1 MADVTYMTGA
11 ALQSAIGAAN
21 QAVSGMTFAE
31 AAAAL
36 GATAQSQAGGAQIT
50 AFPLQ
55 YQQYGQVSLE
65 AQYAAQ
71 MWEYWQ
77 TVAGA
82 TGTTVL
88 GAAGAAAVSWAQGAL
103 IGTGTGTLAATAG
116 LLTLSVPTAVAMAV
130 PLMGVG
136 LGYALYET
144 NPELWD
150 SIADGLTD
158 FVTEGTQTIS
168 ALIDEAGH
176 VLLDSAFVQKIRDIF
191 VEKEVPLPW
200 MAGDEYQATSDLNT
214 GWSQPIPFSD
224 TVYYKTNSTFSIK
237 KVAQAAVQYRNYY
250 ESESNINGW
259 ITAGDAS
266 NRIVHEQTIKN
277 SDGSVYSESSY
288 EMSRTYTYDGKTVY
302 YGSSSSTAVAP
313 PTGWEGVVVSVPQGT
328 YTNVQQIAWT
338 LIYGDITR
346 PSTWPEG
353 LNIWNNP
360 LWNPTTDPFIS
371 MPTVPV
377 YDPNTGTTRPYY
389 PVTPYIGDNPG
400 TSVDPATTPQQNPTS
415 PITPQEWPVI
425 EPYIPPVVNPEI
437 QLPDPEDTPEIE
449 WPTPSELENP
459 GIEEDPVAPA
469 PVPDLNPELDPAL
482 DPFAEPVPGTEPC
495 PEPQPDPATELAP
508 PQSGGLSPDI
518 VFPIP
523 GVPFPSIV
531 PAGSDTPL
539 EPGVSGQ
546 PGFIQVYNPTYQQFV
561 DFGRWLWVTYA
572 DATID
577 KIWNNPF
584 DGIIGAHE
592 LYATPSKDGYSTIRS
607 GFLDS
612 GIGSI
617 IVRQR
622 YTQINCG
629 SMVIPEYYGNYLDY
643 SPYSKAYVYL
653 PFIGIVDVD
662 VDDIVG
668 HAVNIT
674 YHVDSYNGSCI
685 AQITCAKTGYTNT
698 LYQFSGNC
706 SVEVPMAGGSQAAI
720 KAAMMTANAYQNAAN
735 VSANASLVGG
745 IGSGLA
751 SIVGGAVSLAGSI
764 TGTGGV
770 GQIASGIASM
780 ASGYANAE
788 ANRAYGQAQH
798 TAQMLS
804 GKSNVQHSGS
814 FGASH
819 GAMGI
824 KTPYIILR
832 RPIQVR
838 VNNYNELYGYPAHK
852 QVIVGNCTG
861 FLRCREVHVI
871 SSLATDAEKT
881 LIEQLLTT
889 GVYVTE

>member
-11 ALQSAIGAAN
+11 NLISAIGQAN
-21 QAVSGMTFAE
+21 QAVSGMTYAE

-36 GATAQSQAGGAQIT
+36 GGSAQAATGGTSILT
-50 AFPLQ
+50 FPLQ
-55 YQQYGQVSLE
+55 YQEYGQVSLE

-88 GAAGAAAVSWAQGAL
+88 GAAGAAALEWAQGVL
-103 IGTGTGTLAATAG
+103 IGTGEGLAATAG
-116 LLTLSVPTAVAMAV
+116 LLTLSVPTAVALAT
-130 PLMGVG
+130 PLLGVG
-136 LGYALYET
+136 LGVALYES
-144 NPELWD
+144 NPELWTKI
-150 SIADGLTD
+150 SNACVD
-158 FVTEGTQTIS
+158 FVTEGTQTVG
-168 ALIDEAGH
+168 ALITEAGQI
-176 VLLDSAFVQKIRDIF
+176 LLPKGLVESIRLLFSEEGIGPSDITTHTYNNGS
-191 VEKEVPLPW
+191 V
-200 MAGDEYQATSDLNT
+200 
-214 GWSQPIPFSD
+214 D
-224 TVYYKTNSTFSIK
+224 TVVAASSTGNSAS
-237 KVAQAAVQYRNYY
+237 Y
-250 ESESNINGW
+250 EPIDNVIFICSMVS
-259 ITAGDAS
+259 S
-266 NRIVHEQTIKN
+266 
-277 SDGSVYSESSY
+277 SSY
-288 EMSRTYTYDGKTVY
+288 SLIPASRTYQGKFKYTNLRTGNSNTEYCTMSRTLADGSTVY
-302 YGSSSSTAVAP
+302 WHSSVSISNTGASVLPSGPDPYTTSIDDLLNRAFLGEASSGNY
-313 PTGWEGVVVSVPQGT
+313 PTGTYEWEGTVPDPEAIG
-328 YTNVQQIAWT
+328 
-338 LIYGDITR
+338 
-346 PSTWPEG
+346 TWPA
-353 LNIWNNP
+353 
-360 LWNPTTDPFIS
+360 
-371 MPTVPV
+371 
-377 YDPNTGTTRPYY
+377 YDPNFGTTEPYY
-389 PVTPYIGDNPG
+389 PVSLSNLGSTPG
-400 TSVDPATTPQQNPTS
+400 TTSSPTDPATDPTL
-415 PITPQEWPVI
+415 PLPPAEYPLI
-425 EPYIPPVVNPEI
+425 EPYIPPIVSPEV
-437 QLPDPEDTPEIE
+437 QWPDVEELPPPPPE
-449 WPTPSELENP
+449 ELEAP
-459 GIEEDPVAPA
+459 GVREDPVAPA
-469 PVPDLNPELDPAL
+469 PVPNLNPELDPAL

-495 PEPQPDPATELAP
+495 PEPAPDPATELAP

-539 EPGVSGQ
+539 EPGVSGS

-685 AQITCAKTGYTNT
+685 AQITCAKTGYENT

-780 ASGYANAE
+780 ASGVANAE

-814 FGASH
+814 FGSSH

-838 VNNYNELYGYPAHK
+838 VNRYNELYGFPAHK
-852 QVIVGNCTG
+852 QVVVGNCTG

>member
-1 MADVTYMTGA
+1 MADITYMTGA
-11 ALQSAIGAAN
+11 QLQSAVQAAN

-36 GATAQSQAGGAQIT
+36 GGAAQSQAGGAQIT
-50 AFPLQ
+50 SFPLQ
-55 YQQYGQVSLE
+55 YTNYTQVSLE
-65 AQYAAQ
+65 AAYAAQ
-71 MWEYWQ
+71 TWQYWQ

-103 IGTGTGTLAATAG
+103 IGTGEGLAATAG
-116 LLTLSVPTAVAMAV
+116 LLTLSVPTAVAMAA
-130 PLMGVG
+130 PLFGVG

-144 NPELWD
+144 NPELWNN
-150 SIADGLTD
+150 IADGLTD

-176 VLLDSAFVQKIRDIF
+176 VLLDGNFLEKLKDLFIENDVPIGVQT
-191 VEKEVPLPW
+191 
-200 MAGDEYQATSDLNT
+200 GDMVKATGPGGTWTLNAPTLKSNQINVNPPRVREYTSDALAQGVRT
-214 GWSQPIPFSD
+214 GYRVLISDQPFDVTITRLD
-224 TVYYKTNSTFSIK
+224 TGASTTSHVTTNST
-237 KVAQAAVQYRNYY
+237 V
-250 ESESNINGW
+250 
-259 ITAGDAS
+259 
-266 NRIVHEQTIKN
+266 
-277 SDGSVYSESSY
+277 SY
-288 EMSRTYTYDGKTVY
+288 EGIVYRYYYYTISSQTGFTYEPALVDLSIITDAAIASIVGGTV
-302 YGSSSSTAVAP
+302 TPVNP
-313 PTGWEGVVVSVPQGT
+313 EM
-328 YTNVQQIAWT
+328 
-338 LIYGDITR
+338 
-346 PSTWPEG
+346 PEG

-360 LWNPTTDPFIS
+360 LWNGVSTLSDLTPL
-371 MPTVPV
+371 PV
-377 YDPNTGTTRPYY
+377 YDPSTGTTRPYY
-389 PVTPYIGDNPG
+389 PVTPYIGDTPG
-400 TSVDPATTPQQNPTS
+400 TSADPATTPQQDPSS

-437 QLPDPEDTPEIE
+437 QLPDPADTPEIE
-449 WPTPSELENP
+449 WPKPDELTNP
-459 GIEEDPVAPA
+459 GVEDDPINV

-482 DPFAEPVPGTEPC
+482 DPFAEPEPSPEPSPEPAPEPC
-495 PEPQPDPATELAP
+495 PEPAPDPATNIDP
-508 PQSGGLSPDI
+508 PPSEGTTPDI
-518 VFPIP
+518 IFPVP
-523 GVPFPSIV
+523 GTPVPSIV
-531 PAGSDTPL
+531 PPGSDTPL
-539 EPGVSGQ
+539 EPGVSGD
-546 PGFIQVYNPTYQQFV
+546 PGFIQVYNPTPSELIA
-561 DFGRWLWVTYA
+561 FGRWLWVTYA

-584 DGIIGAHE
+584 DGVIGAHE

-653 PFIGIVDVD
+653 PFIGIVEVD

-674 YHVDSYNGSCI
+674 YHIDSYNGSCI

-706 SVEVPMAGGSQAAI
+706 SVEIPMAGGSQAAI
-720 KAAMMTANAYQNAAN
+720 KAAMMTANAYQNAAQAA
-735 VSANASLVGG
+735 ANASLVGG

-751 SIVGGAVSLAGSI
+751 SIVGGAVSLAGSL

-814 FGASH
+814 FGSSH

-824 KTPYIILR
+824 KKPYIFIR

-861 FLRCREVHVI
+861 FLRCREVHVV
-871 SSLATDAEKT
+871 SSMATDAEKT